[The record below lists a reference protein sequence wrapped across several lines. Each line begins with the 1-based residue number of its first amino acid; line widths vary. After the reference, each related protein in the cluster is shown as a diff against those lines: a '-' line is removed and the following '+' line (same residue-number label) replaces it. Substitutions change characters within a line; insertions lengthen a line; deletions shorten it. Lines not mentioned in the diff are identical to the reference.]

1 MRGVGTMHNSFERM
15 IQQKKNEH
23 EIPPVLG
30 HSGPIYPLPIFYIL
44 ENLGTRLFEGQT
56 NSPHLTHLFPP
67 QYKNS
72 DLPRNHEPES
82 REMVKGGWLFM
93 FHFFRYKFLF

>member
-15 IQQKKNEH
+15 IQQKNEH

-67 QYKNS
+67 SIQKFR
-72 DLPRNHEPES
+72 PPPES
-82 REMVKGGWLFM
+82 WTLSLNLVK
-93 FHFFRYKFLF
+93 

>member
-1 MRGVGTMHNSFERM
+1 MKYHLSM
-15 IQQKKNEH
+15 
-23 EIPPVLG
+23 G

-44 ENLGTRLFEGQT
+44 ENLGSRLFEGQT

-72 DLPRNHEPES
+72 DLPPPPEF
-82 REMVKGGWLFM
+82 V
-93 FHFFRYKFLF
+93 FLLTYYLNWRTYALLKYVLHTI